1 MPASPIHSVLETSL
15 YARDLEAT
23 APFYD
28 DVLGLERTSAEP
40 GRHVFFRCG
49 RQMVL
54 LFNPAATASDDALA
68 HGAEGAGH
76 VAFAVDDGAL
86 ADWRERLADAGVEV
100 EAEKEGAPD
109 ARSLHVRDPAGN
121 SVELASADLWGT
133 AGRADRLEQVRPVLG
148 VEPSTTDDP
157 VERFQHET
165 LRPVLKLLNPT
176 ILRLV
181 AARLRRYGVDF
192 GGMARADRLDRLR
205 NLVKEDGRLKQTL
218 LGMVAGHLTGDE
230 LDVYLDHEAEVRRR
244 CVPMLLAR
252 VQDQVDEVAALVAR
266 T

>member
-121 SVELASADLWGT
+121 SVELAPPSIWPVGGKRRDDAVL
-133 AGRADRLEQVRPVLG
+133 ALRPAVPLPAEPDRPMEGFLH
-148 VEPSTTDDP
+148 TI
-157 VERFQHET
+157 
-165 LRPVLKLLNPT
+165 LRPVCKLQNPL
-176 ILRLV
+176 ILREVAMHLSKYNVPLAGMDPAEQRRRVEQLLKDDSRLKHVLLGLV
-181 AARLRRYGVDF
+181 TGALTDDEYAFYHEHQREARRRITE
-192 GGMARADRLDRLR
+192 L
-205 NLVKEDGRLKQTL
+205 LVK
-218 LGMVAGHLTGDE
+218 
-230 LDVYLDHEAEVRRR
+230 
-244 CVPMLLAR
+244 R
-252 VQDQVDEVAALVAR
+252 VQDQLDALR
-266 T
+266 ERL

>member
-1 MPASPIHSVLETSL
+1 MPSPPDLVLETGL
-15 YARDLEAT
+15 YAPDLAAAET
-23 APFYD
+23 FYG
-28 DVLGLERTSAEP
+28 DVLGLDVLFREE

-49 RQMVL
+49 TGAVL
-54 LFNPAATASDDALA
+54 LFNPEATRDGETLPP
-68 HGAEGAGH
+68 HGTDGAGH
-76 VAFAVDDGAL
+76 VAFAVETDRLGA
-86 ADWRERLADAGVEV
+86 WRRHFDRHGIAVEHE
-100 EAEKEGAPD
+100 EAWGGGR
-109 ARSLHVRDPAGN
+109 RSLYVRDPAGN
-121 SVELASADLWGT
+121 SVELASANLWGT
-133 AGRADRLEQVRPVLG
+133 AGRDDRLEQVRPVLD

-157 VERFQHET
+157 VERLQHET

-266 T
+266 A